1 VAALGW
7 ALPAGAD
14 SLARAG
20 LAAALIAAGGVA
32 FLAAGLALRAF
43 DPREVLR
50 MLRRRG
56 AARGSPPA
64 A

>member
-1 VAALGW
+1 V
-7 ALPAGAD
+7 LPAGAD
-14 SLARAG
+14 SLARAA
-20 LAAALIAAGGVA
+20 LAAGLIAAGGLA

-56 AARGSPPA
+56 KASVPPDGTKA
-64 A
+64 